1 MLVDKKTSDSS
12 SMHVENVD
20 DKTYIEI
27 AQDAAAAEHSQ
38 TFWQAIKSEP
48 KAVLWSV
55 AVSTAIIMEGYDIVL
70 VTSLFGQP
78 AFAER
83 YGSYLAS
90 STTGKWQIPAP
101 WQSALGAAP
110 TIGAVAGAFLNGWLT
125 HKFGYRKVLLAS
137 LVAITGFIFVLFFAT
152 NLTMLL
158 IGLILC
164 GIPWG
169 VFATMAPAYASEV
182 CSLTLRGYMTV
193 YVNLCW
199 AFGQLIA
206 AGVLEAF
213 ATSNSRWAYR
223 IPFALQW
230 IFPLPLF
237 LLIWFCPE
245 SPWWLVRR
253 GRTEEAAHALRRLAS
268 RSSTICPEETIAL
281 IQHTNQLEDE
291 VQSGT
296 SYWSCFEGVD
306 LRRTEIVCMT
316 FAAQI
321 WCGSPL
327 GGSPTYFFLQAGV
340 PTSTAFK
347 FSVGGLGLASL
358 GTIISWFLLSRIG
371 RRTLYVWG
379 MALLTACLL
388 ITGIVAATFR
398 GSTSSYVQAGFVM
411 AWLLVY
417 YLTVGPVCY
426 AIISETSAVRLR
438 NKSVCLSRISYYIS
452 QVVGNVIEPYMVN
465 PGNAN
470 WQGKA
475 ALFWAGTSSIFLVWT
490 YFRLPETKDRSY
502 EELNI
507 LFQQGVSA
515 RKFSKFKVDAY
526 ADRSERIKQE

>member
-1 MLVDKKTSDSS
+1 MLVDEKNNSS
-12 SMHVENVD
+12 AMHVESLE
-20 DKTYIEI
+20 DKQHVEV

-83 YGSYLAS
+83 YGSYVAS

-137 LVAITGFIFVLFFAT
+137 LVAITAFIFLLFFAT

-158 IGLILC
+158 VGLVLC
-164 GIPWG
+164 GLPWG

-206 AGVLEAF
+206 AGVLEGF
-213 ATSNSRWAYR
+213 ATSTSQWAYR
-223 IPFALQW
+223 VPFALQW
-230 IFPLPLF
+230 IFPVPLF

-268 RSSTICPEETIAL
+268 KSSTTPPEDTIAL
-281 IQHTNQLEDE
+281 IKHTNQLEDE

-296 SYWSCFEGVD
+296 SYWSCFKGVD
-306 LRRTEIVCMT
+306 LRRTEIVCMA

-379 MALLTACLL
+379 MALLTGCLL
-388 ITGIVAATFR
+388 ITGIVAATFQ
-398 GSTSSYVQAGFVM
+398 GSTSSYIQAGFVM
-411 AWLLVY
+411 AWLLIY

-438 NKSVCLSRISYYIS
+438 NKSVCLSRISYYIC
-452 QVVGNVIEPYMVN
+452 QVIGNVIQPYMVN
-465 PGNAN
+465 PGNEN
-470 WQGKA
+470 WQGKS
-475 ALFWAGTSSIFLVWT
+475 ALFWAGTSAIFFVWT

-507 LFQQGVSA
+507 LFQEGFSA
-515 RKFSKFKVDAY
+515 RKFSKVIVDPY
-526 ADRSERIKQE
+526 AERSERIKQE